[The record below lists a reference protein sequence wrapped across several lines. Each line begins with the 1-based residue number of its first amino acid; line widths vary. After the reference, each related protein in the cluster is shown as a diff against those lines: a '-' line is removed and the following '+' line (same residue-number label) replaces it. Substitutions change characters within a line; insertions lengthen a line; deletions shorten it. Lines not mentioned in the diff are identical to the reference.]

1 MAELIPVTSLEF
13 DPALYPRIE
22 ISDYHVGE
30 IARAM
35 AGGHELPPVIAD
47 RKTRKLVDGTHRWHA
62 AIKQG
67 IEEIAC
73 EFRDY
78 EDEAAMFKDACLLNS
93 AHGLNFTARDKLK
106 VLEVGQKFGLK
117 VFDFAILLRT
127 SESYIKAIM
136 PRYATVQPGDGQKMK
151 KQEKVPLKASTR
163 HLSGKTITPQQADA
177 IKGNA
182 PGTSYLLV
190 TRQLISALENNLLPP
205 PEDHPVLWEE
215 LVRLAGLLNAVTA
228 AVG

>member
-1 MAELIPVTSLEF
+1 MAELTLVATLEF
-13 DPALYPRIE
+13 DLALYPRNE

-30 IARAM
+30 IGRAM
-35 AGGHELPPVIAD
+35 EGGHELPPVVAD
-47 RKTRKLVDGTHRWHA
+47 RKTRKLIDGAHRWHA
-62 AIKQG
+62 AIRKG

-78 EDEAAMFKDACLLNS
+78 EDEASMFKDACLLNS

-106 VLEVGQKFGLK
+106 VIEVGQKFGLREL
-117 VFDFAILLRT
+117 DFAMLLRT

-136 PRYATVQPGDGQKMK
+136 PRYAQAPTGEKAK
-151 KQEKVPLKASTR
+151 KFEKVPLKASTR

-190 TRQLISALENNLLPP
+190 TRQLISALENDLLPP
-205 PEDHPVLWEE
+205 PAEHPVLWAE
-215 LVRLAGLLNAVTA
+215 LARLAELLNSATA
-228 AVG
+228 TVG